1 MELVR
6 VNFGCDDFLSSQSYT
21 ILIIACGQLYQ
32 HKITVT
38 LHPNEAPCGHFCL
51 IWTKYVYYHR
61 TLLLQDK
68 KFYLLGCIHIS
79 FEYD

>member
-38 LHPNEAPCGHFCL
+38 LHPIEAPCGHFCL
-51 IWTKYVYYHR
+51 I
-61 TLLLQDK
+61 
-68 KFYLLGCIHIS
+68 
-79 FEYD
+79 